1 MKGIQKTEAAL
12 KRLYIQKNTAEAKKA
27 EIDAEFDRQI
37 GSLNSQINELE
48 KAKRDLEKLFAQ
60 QEAVMRK
67 AEEQISGKK
76 KESPAEEPKPVE

>member
-1 MKGIQKTEAAL
+1 MKGIQKIEAAL

-27 EIDAEFDRQI
+27 EIDAGFDKQI
-37 GSLNSQINELE
+37 GSLNIQINELE

-67 AEEQISGKK
+67 AEEQISGRK
-76 KESPAEEPKPVE
+76 KESPAEEIQPVE